1 MRNVE
6 AEHGQ
11 DACQALQN
19 NGKFQ
24 RSNDRIDH
32 AAHKFD
38 GRSDEFLRILLD
50 TLVDVVRRVAA
61 HLQAV
66 VVFVGKPARSQN
78 FIEPFRPFNRQA
90 LIEKVVNDVVKRPYQ
105 YHAGVHRC
113 KHPKCRSIQILHRIV
128 KSLDM
133 KVLNTFNR
141 TSVNSS
147 VTIAVIS
154 SNTLTVLFGVRQRR
168 RI

>member
-1 MRNVE
+1 VRNVE

-128 KSLDM
+128 KS
-133 KVLNTFNR
+133 
-141 TSVNSS
+141 
-147 VTIAVIS
+147 
-154 SNTLTVLFGVRQRR
+154 FGHEGTQH
-168 RI
+168 IQPHFG